1 MPGPDLGQ
9 IALQQ
14 AHEHGLHGRADSPP
28 EWQRA
33 LVGAI
38 AGEPILV
45 KDPEDS
51 RDDFYLLSF
60 RTAADATRTA
70 WVILDCVT
78 LKLREASL
86 LDHWPVLAFPDPSDC
101 KRAANRDLMLAD
113 GTIAKFRPEDF
124 RYNRNNLVWKASAAS
139 ILPYWPMKE
148 LIAPHPLTREP
159 VSIYVTQNGD
169 VYAQLTSDEPL
180 IKKQSSG
187 VAGKVIRYFLIS
199 AIAATAG
206 FLMHRTVPVAPQF
219 VTQKIVE
226 EVESPEMR
234 RDRDHFQKLL
244 EETTAAL
251 NRSKNE
257 TAKQDTQVAILLQRI
272 QEKERIQKKLESV
285 IAAFKASQNA
295 HFHDL
300 SPEAPLATVPEP
312 TPRPEIPERLDT
324 AIPSDWNPE
333 STPRPELPER
343 SR

>member
-1 MPGPDLGQ
+1 MPSPDLGQ
-9 IALQQ
+9 VALQQ
-14 AHEHGLHGRADSPP
+14 TREHGLHGRADSPMD
-28 EWQRA
+28 WQRA
-33 LVGAI
+33 LSGAT
-38 AGEPILV
+38 ASEPILV

-51 RDDFYLLSF
+51 RDDFYLISF
-60 RTAADATRTA
+60 RTAAASRSA
-70 WVILDCVT
+70 WVMLDCIT

-101 KRAANRDLMLAD
+101 ERAANRDLMLAD
-113 GTIAKFRPEDF
+113 GTVAKFRPEDF
-124 RYNRNNLVWKASAAS
+124 RCNRNNLVWKASAAT
-139 ILPYWPMKE
+139 ILPYWPVKE
-148 LIAPHPLTREP
+148 LIAPHPITREP

-180 IKKQSSG
+180 KKKQSNG
-187 VAGKVIRYFLIS
+187 VVGKVIRYFLIS

-206 FLMHRTVPVAPQF
+206 FLLHRTVPVAPQF

-285 IAAFKASQNA
+285 IAAFKASPNV
-295 HFHDL
+295 HSHDL
-300 SPEAPLATVPEP
+300 RPEAPLATVPESN
-312 TPRPEIPERLDT
+312 PRPEIPERLDT
-324 AIPSDWNPE
+324 AIPSDWKPE
-333 STPRPELPER
+333 STPRPKLPER